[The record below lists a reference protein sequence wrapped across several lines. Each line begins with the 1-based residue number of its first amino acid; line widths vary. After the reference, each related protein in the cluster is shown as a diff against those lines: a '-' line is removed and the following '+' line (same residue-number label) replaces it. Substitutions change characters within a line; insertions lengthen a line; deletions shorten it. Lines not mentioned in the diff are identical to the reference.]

1 MSATL
6 VIKEIRRFLES
17 EKAEVLCIKGR
28 WGVGKTY
35 AWLQILGETQTGGKL
50 HAKKYSYVSLFG
62 LNSLDEVRH
71 AIFEGRV
78 SPDKAISGPD
88 SESLADLFEAGK
100 SLVRK
105 SRGWLG
111 AALGPVGFGEIG
123 NMLARS
129 AFFLV
134 RDQLICIDDLER
146 AGAGLSPRDL
156 LGLISFLKEQRNCQI
171 VLLLNDGA
179 MGDLDLDQF
188 QRLLEKVVDT
198 AVIFAPSPAEA
209 AAIAIPGDGAI
220 SDELRRGVITLGI
233 TNIRVIKKIERIA
246 LQLVDLLPG
255 APERII
261 SQGIV
266 ACLLGGWSV
275 YEPGQAPSLEFLLGY
290 NSLHAAMMEREN
302 GPDEAFIRWRD
313 QLSNLPY
320 NASDDFDVAIF
331 DAAAAG
337 YFDAERLR
345 TEAAKLHEELQRNSR
360 INPLSKAWE
369 RYRESLVED
378 DAFVIDAIEKAAH
391 ESLAITDSININGTI
406 AFLREQGRGQQ
417 ADAIAKAYVDAQPE
431 NPDFFNILNHHF
443 PADQPA
449 DPALAAALA
458 QRLATFRDERDP
470 KAVILDIAHGR
481 AWQDDDLAL
490 LAGIDVDA
498 YQAMFEG
505 TEGSD
510 LSLLVRTALQ
520 MARGHEHDRPEIRAT
535 VEQALGRI
543 AAKSPLRARRL
554 RQWGFAPPAEN

>member
-1 MSATL
+1 MSAAL

-35 AWLQILGETQTGGKL
+35 AWLKILGETQAGGKL

-78 SPDKAISGPD
+78 SPEKAVSGPD
-88 SESLADLFEAGK
+88 TESLGDLFEAGK
-100 SLVRK
+100 SLVLK

-146 AGAGLSPRDL
+146 AGAGLSSRDL
-156 LGLISFLKEQRNCQI
+156 LGLVSFLKEQRTCQV

-179 MGDLDLDQF
+179 MEDENLKQF
-188 QRLLEKVVDT
+188 QRLLEKVTDT
-198 AVIFAPSPAEA
+198 IVTFAPSPAEA
-209 AAIAIPGDGAI
+209 AAIALPGDDAI
-220 SDELRRGVITLGI
+220 SEELRRGVITLGI

-255 APERII
+255 APERVI
-261 SQGIV
+261 SQGV
-266 ACLLGGWSV
+266 TACLLGGWAV
-275 YEPGQAPSLEFLLGY
+275 YEPGEAPSLEFLLGY
-290 NSLHAAMMEREN
+290 NSLYAAMMEREN

-313 QLSNLPY
+313 QLSALPF
-320 NASDDFDVAIF
+320 NASDDFDTAIF

-337 YFDAERLR
+337 YFDADRLR
-345 TEAAKLHEELQRNSR
+345 MEAAKLQEELQRNGR
-360 INPLSKAWE
+360 ISPLSKAWE
-369 RYRESLVED
+369 RYRESLIED
-378 DAFVIDAIEKAAH
+378 DDAIIDAIEKAAH
-391 ESLAITDSININGTI
+391 ESLAITDSININGAI
-406 AFLREQGRGQQ
+406 AFLREQGRGAQ
-417 ADAIAKAYVDAQPE
+417 ADAIAKAYADAQPD
-431 NPDFFNILNHHF
+431 NPDFFSIRNHHF

-449 DPALAAALA
+449 DPALVAALA
-458 QRLATFRDERDP
+458 ERLATFREERDP
-470 KAVILDIAHGR
+470 KAVLVDIGHGR

-490 LAGIDVDA
+490 LAGIDADA
-498 YQAMFEG
+498 YQLMFEG
-505 TEGSD
+505 TEGAD
-510 LSLLVRTALQ
+510 LSLLIRTALQ
-520 MARGHEHDRPEIRAT
+520 IARGHEHDRPEIRAA